1 MKNTDRCHTKHRPCK
16 SPRLPFNQKTQRHT
30 YTHYEKE
37 SQYVQNT
44 TMRVRY
50 PEKKKKGSHPRTKK
64 IHKRPPKPQ
73 IIHPC
78 HGFPGSSKLVLY
90 SKSISSAHRKSQGNL
105 GPNTFEFEVEKDL
118 FGWRESHRHH
128 SLPVPGVYSSPSS
141 LLLVTS
147 YEC

>member
-1 MKNTDRCHTKHRPCK
+1 MKNTDRPCK

-37 SQYVQNT
+37 SQYVKNT

-78 HGFPGSSKLVLY
+78 HGSLGHPNSCYTVRVYHLLTENLKEISDRTRSSSRLKKTFLVGGSHIVTTHCQS
-90 SKSISSAHRKSQGNL
+90 
-105 GPNTFEFEVEKDL
+105 
-118 FGWRESHRHH
+118 RESIVVR
-128 SLPVPGVYSSPSS
+128 VPYF
-141 LLLVTS
+141 
-147 YEC
+147 